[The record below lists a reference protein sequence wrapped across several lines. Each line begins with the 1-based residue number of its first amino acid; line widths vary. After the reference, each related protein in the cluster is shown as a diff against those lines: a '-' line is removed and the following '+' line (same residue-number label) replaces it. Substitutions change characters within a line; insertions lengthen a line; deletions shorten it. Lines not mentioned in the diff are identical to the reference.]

1 MFQSSSRWI
10 TALVLIFGG
19 FMSFLDQTIV
29 NIAVPVLQR
38 AFQADLQSVQWV
50 ITSYMLTQGALIPT
64 MPFLTARLGSKRCYL
79 FSLALFTAG
88 SALCAFAWTLPALI
102 LFRVLQGVGG
112 ALLMPLSMSILLNT
126 FPLEER
132 GRAMTAFSVPALAA
146 PALGPIIG
154 GYLVTIAPWPVIFLI
169 NVPIG
174 ILAVIL
180 ASIFLPGDEMQRAT
194 RFDIPGFLTATYGV
208 AAVLYACSEISN
220 TGWASPKVPGFLF
233 SGLVALTLFIVIE
246 LLQARRGKRPLLDIR
261 ILTDRSL
268 SAGLVASTVLFI
280 CLFSNSLLFPIYL
293 QTLRGQTA
301 LQASLLLLP
310 LALGTLVSMTLAGRL
325 VDRLPDAR
333 VLIVPGIVL
342 QILGMVL
349 LMGIT
354 LTTPYWQFCLMVG
367 LLGLANGL
375 VMQPLSVASMV
386 SIHSPEAV
394 ATGTTLSTVLRSVG
408 GSLGTAVLATL
419 TMMPAGQTRLVQ
431 LVGLHTVFLIT
442 IGLMVLALLFV
453 LLLRKKQ
460 EKPTSQ
466 AEPATV

>member
-1 MFQSSSRWI
+1 L
-10 TALVLIFGG
+10 LVGAPYIPLSEG
-19 FMSFLDQTIV
+19 
-29 NIAVPVLQR
+29 
-38 AFQADLQSVQWV
+38 
-50 ITSYMLTQGALIPT
+50 QGA
-64 MPFLTARLGSKRCYL
+64 Y
-79 FSLALFTAG
+79 
-88 SALCAFAWTLPALI
+88 
-102 LFRVLQGVGG
+102 G
-112 ALLMPLSMSILLNT
+112 AN
-126 FPLEER
+126 
-132 GRAMTAFSVPALAA
+132 A
-146 PALGPIIG
+146 
-154 GYLVTIAPWPVIFLI
+154 
-169 NVPIG
+169 
-174 ILAVIL
+174 
-180 ASIFLPGDEMQRAT
+180 
-194 RFDIPGFLTATYGV
+194 
-208 AAVLYACSEISN
+208 
-220 TGWASPKVPGFLF
+220 KVPGFLF

-442 IGLMVLALLFV
+442 IGLMVLAFLFV